1 MRIFKEICAA
11 VVAAM
16 VSFTAFGQYAP
27 MSVNTS
33 SLPYVLNY
41 PVDFS
46 APGMYTNL
54 SSALAA
60 AGIPTQGQYSV
71 NFGTNLTVGGN
82 QVLTNASGGG
92 SVTDF
97 GSIGVVSNVITLP
110 TLTANTSASFV
121 PTNGLDVYN
130 NVQSILIRGSNIT
143 PALVSPQLRII
154 ANYRYVGYSS
164 SNLFL
169 VNGYAFTATTNYS
182 SLSTNNFV
190 CSYGTISPTVNSI
203 VASNLLLSL
212 QYTTNTTPT
221 GTYPGSAFQ
230 GGVLLPDGRVFC
242 VPCSSTTA
250 CIYNP
255 ATDTLTTPTGTY
267 PGGGAFIGGVLLP
280 DGRVFCVPYNSTT
293 ARIATPASTNVFPRA
308 VLLGPTYNKL

>member
-1 MRIFKEICAA
+1 MKKIIGSLILLLGLTLSGAA
-11 VVAAM
+11 QEVINHQVDYKVRPTYNGTGLITSNDTNIVVAYAISAGM
-16 VSFTAFGQYAP
+16 ASNTPYATVANTA
-27 MSVNTS
+27 SNT
-33 SLPYVLNY
+33 
-41 PVDFS
+41 F
-46 APGMYTNL
+46 
-54 SSALAA
+54 
-60 AGIPTQGQYSV
+60 
-71 NFGTNLTVGGN
+71 
-82 QVLTNASGGG
+82 
-92 SVTDF
+92 TDF

-154 ANYRYVGYSS
+154 ANYRYFGYSS

-169 VNGYAFTATTNYS
+169 VNGYDFTATTNDS